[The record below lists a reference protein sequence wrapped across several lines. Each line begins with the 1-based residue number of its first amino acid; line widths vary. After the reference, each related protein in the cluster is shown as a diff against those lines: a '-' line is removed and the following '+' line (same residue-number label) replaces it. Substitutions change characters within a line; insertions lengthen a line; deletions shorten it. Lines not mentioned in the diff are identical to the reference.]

1 MPRATTRSLLLLV
14 EGVTV
19 DAYCA
24 GPTAFLTASVVAA
37 PPSATLP
44 FVSSAASSMASIETG
59 GASTYVRRNVDFL
72 ERLLDRFDQRRRRRR
87 RELDLLTEQSHLGA
101 CVVKRR
107 GDPWFASIGGLNSG
121 KLRSDLFFHTASPCV
136 RDMSLRLVR
145 RASLTRN
152 ETRGPEGTV
161 VSRRASRLVPGVC

>member
-1 MPRATTRSLLLLV
+1 MPRAAPCSLLLYTSRKK
-14 EGVTV
+14 GAV
-19 DAYCA
+19 DFYCA
-24 GPTAFLTASVVAA
+24 GPTAALTFVSTAA

-44 FVSSAASSMASIETG
+44 LVSSAAWSMTSIETG
-59 GASTYVRRNVDFL
+59 GASTPSLPAASSTFSAASTLAAAAASSTFVR
-72 ERLLDRFDQRRRRRR
+72 
-87 RELDLLTEQSHLGA
+87 
-101 CVVKRR
+101 
-107 GDPWFASIGGLNSG
+107 LNSG

-161 VSRRASRLVPGVC
+161 VSRRASRLVPGVS